1 MCAITTRSTNQ
12 RATAGHAGSGDLYR
26 GSGSCEAGEAQ
37 STATQVCLKE
47 EPVLPGSS
55 LLCHGESTQQPS
67 GGQTPLHRY
76 YFNANFINVFFF
88 CLFCFR
94 PQADTVSEVRHHG
107 YMLKMSLHNNLQCRD
122 LNASDLKVLKSNVG
136 KDDGKLS
143 RNPASDKWLK
153 KRAK

>member
-88 CLFCFR
+88 ACF
-94 PQADTVSEVRHHG
+94 VSDP
-107 YMLKMSLHNNLQCRD
+107 KQTQ
-122 LNASDLKVLKSNVG
+122 
-136 KDDGKLS
+136 
-143 RNPASDKWLK
+143 
-153 KRAK
+153 